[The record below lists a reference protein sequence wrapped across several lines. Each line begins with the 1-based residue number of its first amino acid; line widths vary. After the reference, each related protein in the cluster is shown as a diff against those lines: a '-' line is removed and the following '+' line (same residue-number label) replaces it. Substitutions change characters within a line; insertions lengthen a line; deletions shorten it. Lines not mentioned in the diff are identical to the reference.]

1 MIWRNLKYSLR
12 RLKLNKL
19 VAERRPFTAM
29 QCALITDKGNELIK
43 YIFTV
48 AYIFVD
54 VVQY

>member
-19 VAERRPFTAM
+19 VAERRSFTAM

-43 YIFTV
+43 YNFTV
-48 AYIFVD
+48 AYILWR
-54 VVQY
+54 